1 MIERRPSHLGAIAV
15 TALSIFMLATPLAAQ
30 DSVKNGDWFCER
42 SAADGR
48 WSCKREGEPALA
60 PSTIPDAEREALAA
74 RSQPMEEPPSA
85 EPEPVIAETAEVAP
99 VALEP
104 TRAVEA
110 PSETLSGLG
119 SEVGSE
125 VASQARVEVAA
136 APAPVRPDP
145 SFATEEEPVATV
157 ASVEAVQPDP
167 EPQAAPQSATSYA
180 RETAEPAPAADNR
193 PDYQRLAYVP
203 DEPTSL
209 LQLPGEYWVAQL
221 MAVSSKQFLEE
232 YAQANQL
239 RGLSAARVASGDRLF
254 YILILGIYENRAL
267 AERAISDLPPPY
279 DTYSPFLRSLKS
291 LQEAM
296 KQADRIAGSSDF

>member
-60 PSTIPDAEREALAA
+60 PSTITEAEREALAD
-74 RSQPMEEPPSA
+74 RSQPMEELPSA
-85 EPEPVIAETAEVAP
+85 EPEPTIAQAAEVAP
-99 VALEP
+99 ATAEP
-104 TRAVEA
+104 TRPTATPAETSAEA
-110 PSETLSGLG
+110 
-119 SEVGSE
+119 
-125 VASQARVEVAA
+125 ASQPRVEVAA
-136 APAPVRPDP
+136 APAPVRPV
-145 SFATEEEPVATV
+145 STQEEPVATI
-157 ASVEAVQPDP
+157 ASVEAVPPDP
-167 EPQAAPQSATSYA
+167 EPQAATSYA

-209 LQLPGEYWVAQL
+209 LQLPGEFWVAQL

-232 YAQANQL
+232 YAQANKL